1 MEALA
6 SWSPVPELE
15 VNSVERREPGWLV
28 AVDSRESASC
38 PQCGTRASSRHSSYL
53 RTQQDLSTQG
63 TPVTIQA
70 RVTRW
75 RCRNEQCGRRIFS
88 LLISNGSTAFQA
100 RNNDV
105 SLLASEI
112 VQLDTL
118 LRRYGPEAGTARDAL
133 QRYATMTSEN
143 LFPDSPDRHPDVDN
157 TATLK
162 TLDEVQDLVLAFR
175 SSDDRQHWLSAQ
187 ALQLTVAASETRARM
202 SQEDLRSVPL
212 PFLGAVVLWL
222 TVLFVS
228 FGLFAP
234 RNVTVIIA
242 VFLCAFAIAAAIKLV
257 LDMDT
262 PFDGLIRLS
271 RPPIHISSDPLLRA
285 IQVIRR

>member
-1 MEALA
+1 MTMSSLSIGLLVLFTLFGGAILGLLIGRRLPPHHLSGETR
-6 SWSPVPELE
+6 
-15 VNSVERREPGWLV
+15 SVV
-28 AVDSRESASC
+28 SASMAVV
-38 PQCGTRASSRHSSYL
+38 GTISAL
-53 RTQQDLSTQG
+53 
-63 TPVTIQA
+63 VI
-70 RVTRW
+70 
-75 RCRNEQCGRRIFS
+75 S
-88 LLISNGSTAFQA
+88 LLISNGSTAFKA

-118 LRRYGPEAGTARDAL
+118 LRRYGPDAGTARDAL
-133 QRYATMTSEN
+133 RQFATMTSAD
-143 LFPDSPDRHPDVDN
+143 LFPDSLDRRANVDDP
-157 TATLK
+157 ATLK
-162 TLDEVQDLVLAFR
+162 SLNDVQDLVLALR
-175 SSDDRQHWLSAQ
+175 PSDDRQHWLSAH
-187 ALQLTVAASETRARM
+187 ALLLTVTASETRSRM
-202 SQEDLRSVPL
+202 SRENISSVPL

-234 RNVTVIIA
+234 RNVTVVLA

-262 PFDGLIRLS
+262 PFDGLIRLA
-271 RPPIHISSDPLLRA
+271 RPPIHISSDPLSHA